1 MEKGIP
7 SPPSRL
13 LRVHGFDWLTVGL
26 DVSVMKNNPISFL
39 GGHLSPL
46 MKILSWL
53 NICLQIALPISA
65 AFTPVIA
72 AQVNKTTFL
81 PAGGEV
87 ATMATRP
94 YTLAPGETVDMVAAH
109 YNMTPDALRKLNQ
122 FRSFAHGW
130 TQLRPGDELD
140 VPLAPLPK
148 VVWEGGAKSAS
159 ASGDAQALRAA
170 GLASRVGGFWASNP
184 NGEAAS
190 SLARG
195 MATSAV
201 GGEIQQWL
209 NQFGTARVQLDADK
223 HFSLNNSQLDL
234 LVPLHEQ
241 KDKLV
246 FTQGSVHRTDERTQV
261 NLGLGYRWFAD
272 DWMLGGNTFLDHDIS
287 RSHTRMGVGMEY
299 WRDFLKLSANGYMRL
314 SGWKDSPDLTDY
326 EERPA
331 NGWDVR
337 AQAWLP
343 AMPQLGGKLTY
354 EQYYGNE
361 VGLFGKDNRQ
371 RDPHAITAG
380 VNYTP
385 VPLLTFNAEYR
396 QGQSGQ
402 NDARLGVEM
411 RYQLGGPWR
420 QQLDPGAVSALRSL
434 AGSRH
439 DLVERNN
446 NIVLEY
452 RKKEVIRLHTT
463 ETVTGHAGEK
473 KSLGVLINSKYG
485 LARIDWAAPALLAA
499 GGKIVHDGAERYS
512 VVLPAYQTAPGAVNT
527 YTVSGVAIDTH
538 DNTSNRTETEVT
550 VLAPIIDAAN
560 SQFSAAPNNIPA
572 DNNTTI
578 TLTLVA
584 KDIQGN
590 ALSALQNNLVFVVRD
605 AQGKL
610 VNKDIMTQS
619 TITESEQ
626 KGTYITTLKGTLP
639 GTYTIF
645 PEYNGTTV
653 GALSCKVTF
662 ISTAPSVLH
671 STLTA
676 DKPQYTLGDTVTLT
690 ATLKTA
696 NDQLMDGQEEVLNQ
710 ATMVLPGT
718 SAVTLSWT
726 RNGHGTYTASYVPN
740 AVVSPATAA
749 TLKLAGWSTPVQS
762 PAYGVQMGEA
772 SPQKSTL
779 TADKLLYTVGDTVT
793 LTATLKTA
801 NDQLMD
807 GQEEVLNQATMVLPG
822 TSAVTLSWTRN
833 GHGTYTASYVPNAV
847 VSPATAATLKL
858 AGWSTPVQSPA
869 YGVQM
874 GGVVKIVTTAGKE
887 YSPEQ
892 HFPKTGFNG
901 ASFKIMMSSDNKIF
915 NFRIS
920 DGAGI
925 ASVSNDGVVTI
936 LGHSTGHVSV
946 LISSKGSE
954 MPNVKYDFTIES
966 AYHIDSSVSVN
977 SESYVLSRCSGLGGS
992 LVSLTN
998 NSDWPGGKF
1007 ILSNDWGRL
1016 FLYKNGWEV
1025 KSIYA
1030 IESPEIV
1037 NESGNVYFL
1046 NTETNQTGEL
1056 LEPTAGLLCKFK

>member
-762 PAYGVQMGEA
+762 PAYGVQMG
-772 SPQKSTL
+772 
-779 TADKLLYTVGDTVT
+779 
-793 LTATLKTA
+793 
-801 NDQLMD
+801 
-807 GQEEVLNQATMVLPG
+807 
-822 TSAVTLSWTRN
+822 
-833 GHGTYTASYVPNAV
+833 
-847 VSPATAATLKL
+847 
-858 AGWSTPVQSPA
+858 
-869 YGVQM
+869 
-874 GGVVKIVTTAGKE
+874 GVVKIVTTAGKE